1 MEHLAFGFV
10 GALVGVGTEEVTL
23 GLEEVGGEAGGAV
36 AVVVAEGGAEGRDR
50 DAVEGGDADDFTPV
64 LLRLAEHVFEER
76 IEHEIGQIGVGAVGV
91 GDAIEEAGAD
101 DATAAPDGGDAAE
114 VELPVLLGTHG
125 LNEVE
130 TLGVADDLGGVE
142 GVVDFF
148 DQFLLIGGDVDGRAG
163 ELGAGGDALFLLAGE
178 DAGLD
183 GGVDG
188 ADDDGVFGGVEQ
200 GPLAGA
206 FLAGFIDDEFD
217 DGLAGFGVFLLQ
229 SLAGDLDEVAKEVA
243 LVPLVEDGGHL
254 VGGEAG
260 VLEDIVGFAD
270 ELHVAVF
277 DAVVDHLHVVTGTAG
292 TDVDDAGL
300 AIDLRGDGFKDG
312 LHDLPSGSRAAGHD
326 GGTFAGTFFT
336 AGDTCTD
343 EAEAFFSEVGVATLG
358 GLVEAVAAVD
368 DDVVLIQKRDELLDH
383 GVHGVAVA
391 VFHSGRFHH
400 DVDLA
405 WQGETLDEFFEGVG
419 AEEGF
424 AGVLGEEFVGDA
436 GGAVIDA
443 HLKAAAFDVEN
454 EVLAH
459 HCKADQSEVTFFTH
473 IGGRRVTRPGGFG
486 KGEIDGIPVGFHLG
500 PAMEVWI

>member
-1 MEHLAFGFV
+1 M
-10 GALVGVGTEEVTL
+10 L
-23 GLEEVGGEAGGAV
+23 G
-36 AVVVAEGGAEGRDR
+36 
-50 DAVEGGDADDFTPV
+50 
-64 LLRLAEHVFEER
+64 LAEHVFKER
-76 IEHEIGQIGVGAVGV
+76 IEHKVGQIGVGAVGV
-91 GDAIEEAGAD
+91 GDAVEEAGTD
-101 DATAAPDGGDAAE
+101 DATAAPDGGDATE
-114 VELPVLLGTHG
+114 VELPVFLGPHG
-125 LNEVE
+125 LDEVE

-142 GVVDFF
+142 GVVDLL
-148 DQFLLIGGDVDGRAG
+148 DEFLLVGGDVDGRAG
-163 ELGAGGDALFLLAGE
+163 ELGAGGDALLLLAGE

-229 SLAGDLDEVAKEVA
+229 SLAGDLDEVAEEVA

-260 VLEDIVGFAD
+260 VLEDVVGFAD

-312 LHDLPSGSRAAGHD
+312 LHHFPSGSRAAGHD
-326 GGTFAGTFFT
+326 GGAFAGTFFT
-336 AGDTCTD
+336 AGDASAD
-343 EAEAFFSEVGVATLG
+343 EAEAFFGEVGVATLG

-368 DDVVLIQKRDELLDH
+368 DDVVLVQKRDELLDD
-383 GVHGVAVA
+383 GVHGIAVG
-391 VFHSGRFHH
+391 VLHGGGLHH
-400 DVDLA
+400 DVDFA
-405 WQGETLDEFFEGVG
+405 RGGQALDEFFQGVG
-419 AEEGF
+419 TDEGF
-424 AGVLGEEFVGDA
+424 AGVFGDEFIRHA
-436 GGAVIDA
+436 GCAVIDA
-443 HLKAAAFDVEN
+443 HLEAAALHVEN

-459 HCKADQSEVTFFTH
+459 HSEADQSEVTFFAH
-473 IGGRRVTRPGGFG
+473 I
-486 KGEIDGIPVGFHLG
+486 
-500 PAMEVWI
+500 